1 MTALKVYEDKD
12 PVELLVAEAGEAQRS
27 ADHGRALSLYL
38 EAASHGEIPPAELA
52 LKVARSYDR
61 LGFVD
66 DAFWWLGRVVEA
78 GDDFRAWSAAA
89 AALARL
95 RKVAEPSARRRCRVA
110 ITGSYTLSQ
119 FAAMLSLAALR
130 LGVDV
135 TVHES
140 LYGQYEQDLI
150 DSGSAL
156 YSFEPEQI
164 VIAVHEGALRLDPAL
179 ESTQGAVSAEA
190 ARWRG
195 LWERVAHRCDA
206 TIVQHNFAL
215 RPESEFGNLSAAAL
229 GSRYAVAQAVNA
241 VLAQSAPDHVSVV
254 DCDRLA
260 ANFGRERWFDDR
272 YWFRA
277 RQAVALDALPLL
289 SRNSAAVI
297 ASRLGLQRKCLV
309 LDLDNTLWGGVIGE
323 DGLGG
328 IVLGGDGAGEAF
340 AAFQEYCL
348 ALKERG
354 VILAVASKNNEAD
367 AREVFERHPD
377 MRLRLEDFAM
387 FVVNWEDKP
396 TDLRRI
402 AQTLGIGLDS
412 LVLVDDNPAERQIVR
427 RLVPE
432 VDVIAL
438 PDEPAG
444 YRRALA
450 SYLGFEPTAITRE
463 DRQRTAQYRARAAA
477 AELASSAS
485 DIDSFLRDLRMEA
498 VIAPFDDLH
507 LPRISQLCG
516 KTNQFNLTT
525 RRHSEQMLRRFMHSP
540 AHVTRYLKLRD
551 RFADQGLV
559 AVVIAEIRGEV
570 LEIDSFLMSCR
581 VIGRTVE
588 TQLMAE
594 LCRAAGAAG
603 CTKLRGVYLPTA
615 KNAIVSG
622 LYERFGFALVARL
635 DDCGTEWDYDLSANG
650 PIAGDLI
657 APVQ

>member
-1 MTALKVYEDKD
+1 LTDG
-12 PVELLVAEAGEAQRS
+12 ELLVAEAGEAQRS
-27 ADHGRALSLYL
+27 ADHGHALSLYL
-38 EAASHGEIPPAELA
+38 EAASHSEIPPADLA
-52 LKVARSYDR
+52 VKLARCYNR
-61 LGFVD
+61 LGLVD
-66 DAFWWLGRVVEA
+66 DAFRWLGRVVDA
-78 GDDFRAWSAAA
+78 GDDFRAWTTAA

-95 RKVAEPSARRRCRVA
+95 RKVARPSARRRCRIA
-110 ITGSYTLSQ
+110 ITGSYTLNQ
-119 FAAMLSLAALR
+119 FAAMLPLAALR
-130 LGVDV
+130 LGVDLA
-135 TVHES
+135 VHES

-150 DSGSAL
+150 NSGSDL

-195 LWERVAHRCDA
+195 LWGQVAHRCDA

-215 RPESEFGNLSAAAL
+215 RPDSEFGNLSAAAP
-229 GSRYAVAQAVNA
+229 GSRYAMVQALNA
-241 VLAQSAPDHVSVV
+241 LLSQSAPDHVSVV

-277 RQAVALDALPLL
+277 KQAVALEALPLL
-289 SRNSAAVI
+289 SRNTAAVI
-297 ASRLGLQRKCLV
+297 AGRLGLQRKCLV

-323 DGLGG
+323 DGLDG
-328 IVLGGDGAGEAF
+328 ITLGSDGAGSAF

-367 AREVFERHPD
+367 AREVFDRHPD
-377 MRLRLEDFAM
+377 MRLRLEDFAT

-396 TDLRRI
+396 ANLRRI
-402 AQTLGIGLDS
+402 ARTLGIGLDS

-427 RLVPE
+427 RLLPE
-432 VDVIAL
+432 LDVIAL
-438 PDEPAG
+438 PDDPAG

-463 DRQRTAQYRARAAA
+463 DRQRTAQYRARADA

-498 VIAPFDDLH
+498 VIEPFDDLH
-507 LPRISQLCG
+507 LPRVAQLCG

-525 RRHSEQMLRRFMHSP
+525 IRHNKQTLRRFMQSP

-551 RFADQGLV
+551 RFAEHGLV
-559 AVVIAEIRGEV
+559 AVAIAEIRGEV
-570 LEIDSFLMSCR
+570 LKIDSLLMSCR

-594 LCRAAGAAG
+594 LCRAAETAG
-603 CTKLRGVYLPTA
+603 CTKLRGVYVPTA
-615 KNAIVSG
+615 KNAIVSD
-622 LYERFGFALVARL
+622 LYERFGFALVAQL
-635 DDCGTEWDYDLSANG
+635 EDGGTEWEYDLSANG

-657 APVQ
+657 APVR